1 MRAFHSVSISSHFD
15 EIVWRDRSG
24 RMFVK
29 ERNKFHSNIS
39 GDFRPRNVG
48 ATVSLRARRAQ
59 MEKEYVTA

>member
-48 ATVSLRARRAQ
+48 ATVSLRA
-59 MEKEYVTA
+59 